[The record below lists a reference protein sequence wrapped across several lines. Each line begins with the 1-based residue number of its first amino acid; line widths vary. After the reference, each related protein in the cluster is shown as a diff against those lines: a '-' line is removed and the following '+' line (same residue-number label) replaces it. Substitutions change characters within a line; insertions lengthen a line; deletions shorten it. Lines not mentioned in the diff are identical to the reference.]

1 MKEGVMKKIV
11 TCLTIV
17 LSLSCAIFFACS
29 KDKDIEPEKGR
40 IEKMTD
46 RTADA
51 IVKKIKTP
59 IERARAVKD
68 MEKERMEHID
78 ETLKQ

>member
-1 MKEGVMKKIV
+1 MKKIA
-11 TCLTIV
+11 TYMTIA
-17 LSLSCAIFFACS
+17 LSLSCTVFFACS

-46 RTADA
+46 HAADV

-68 MEKERMEHID
+68 MEKERMKDID
-78 ETLKQ
+78 ETLKE